1 MLDLAPEL
9 DASRKPV
16 TVAGQVN
23 FVHVGSKAVSKAIED
38 YQPMIGL
45 HGHIHESSGDDRIG
59 RTVVVNPGSEY
70 GEGILRGYIV
80 DIEDSRVVNQWKVE
94 G

>member
-1 MLDLAPEL
+1 
-9 DASRKPV
+9 
-16 TVAGQVN
+16 
-23 FVHVGSKAVSKAIED
+23 
-38 YQPMIGL
+38 
-45 HGHIHESSGDDRIG
+45 
-59 RTVVVNPGSEY
+59 VVVNPGSEY